1 MMNKNKQQ
9 LLVAKKQRLIRRIE
23 RQRQELAET
32 SSDWLHTTAPY
43 DRAWQTLMTFRP
55 LVIAATGLLSVYS
68 LRKPQKILLLGRKAI
83 TIWGLVRSIQS
94 AIQTSKK

>member
-1 MMNKNKQQ
+1 MSKNKQQ
-9 LLVAKKQRLIRRIE
+9 LLAARKQRLVRRIE
-23 RQRQELAET
+23 RQRQELTEA

-43 DRAWQTLMTFRP
+43 DRAWQTIITFRP

-68 LRKPQKILLLGRKAI
+68 LRKPQKILQLGQKAI

>member
-1 MMNKNKQQ
+1 MNKNKQQ

-43 DRAWQTLMTFRP
+43 DRAWQTIMTFRP

-68 LRKPQKILLLGRKAI
+68 LRKPQKITAPPSENNSLLFNRI
-83 TIWGLVRSIQS
+83 NNISF
-94 AIQTSKK
+94 